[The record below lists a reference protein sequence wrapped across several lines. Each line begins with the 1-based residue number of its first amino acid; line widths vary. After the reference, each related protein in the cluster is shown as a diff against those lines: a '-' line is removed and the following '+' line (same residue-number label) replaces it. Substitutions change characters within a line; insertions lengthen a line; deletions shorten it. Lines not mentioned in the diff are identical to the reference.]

1 MDIRFGRANFEPE
14 RADFRPERGRT
25 NEQTNEQKKVP
36 CVLQDFAPFEVAAQ
50 KLSLT
55 AFFVNILDSESLN

>member
-1 MDIRFGRANFEPE
+1 MDEQ
-14 RADFRPERGRT
+14 T